1 MKRFKVW
8 FYDIPKYQY
17 QEDEDAVNDFLS
29 KIDVD
34 DIVNIQMELNDDG
47 DWRIAIWYM
56 EEVDE
61 PVNPQ

>member
-17 QEDEDAVNDFLS
+17 QEDEDAINDFLS
-29 KIDVD
+29 KIDVG

-47 DWRIAIWYM
+47 DWRIAICYM